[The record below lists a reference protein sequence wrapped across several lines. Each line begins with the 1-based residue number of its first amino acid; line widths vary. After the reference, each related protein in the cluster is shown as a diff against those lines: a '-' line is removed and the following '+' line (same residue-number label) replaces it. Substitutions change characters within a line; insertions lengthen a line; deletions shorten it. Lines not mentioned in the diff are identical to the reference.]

1 MTIATHTAKFNQ
13 NVACRTCNTPDAF
26 KQGYEYEAAQS
37 IRGIVVNTR
46 LYPAM
51 NVRHSLPSNNPL
63 FTATTCAANFELEGI
78 HLFLGTEIIANLTQK
93 Q

>member
-63 FTATTCAANFELEGI
+63 FTATTCAANFEIVNNMLYLENR
-78 HLFLGTEIIANLTQK
+78 AVASLTKK